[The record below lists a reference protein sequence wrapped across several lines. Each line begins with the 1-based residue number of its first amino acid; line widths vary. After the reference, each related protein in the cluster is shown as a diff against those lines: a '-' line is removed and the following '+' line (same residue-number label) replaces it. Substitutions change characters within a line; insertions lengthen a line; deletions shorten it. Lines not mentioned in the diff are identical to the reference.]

1 MFEFL
6 KKSSKIQSK
15 PLTKEQIAT
24 LLHFCYCNA
33 RDLYDEATLLK
44 DNKKYARAFFL
55 CALAL
60 EELAKLPITMNA
72 LVLPPDDTVAW
83 KGFWKTF
90 NSHARKQ
97 EAARTYGQG
106 ILKTLNKERWSKY
119 YANRIPAGLPLH
131 ELKLA
136 GMYVDCYDG
145 VAVRPNKI
153 FTQDVGAVSSLFE
166 VVKRRLDAWAEIHSA
181 IDKSIEFVKSAVK
194 SDLKIKI
201 NDQDYK
207 EIIID
212 EFQKRAG
219 KYLPHL
225 SN

>member
-6 KKSSKIQSK
+6 KKSSKIQNK
-15 PLTKEQIAT
+15 ALTKEQLAT

-33 RDLYDEATLLK
+33 SDLYEEATLLRE
-44 DNKKYARAFFL
+44 NKKYARAFFL

-60 EELAKLPITMNA
+60 EELAKLPIAMNA
-72 LVLPPDDTVAW
+72 LVLPPDDTLAW

-106 ILKTLNKERWSKY
+106 MLKAHNKERWSKY
-119 YANRIPAGLPLH
+119 YATQIPEGLPLH

-145 VAVRPNKI
+145 VPLRPNKI
-153 FTQDVGAVSSLFE
+153 FTQDAGSVSSLFE
-166 VVKRRLDAWAEIHSA
+166 VVKKRLDAWAEIHST

-194 SDLKIKI
+194 SSLKIKI

-207 EIIID
+207 EVIID
-212 EFQKRAG
+212 EFRKRAG
-219 KYLPHL
+219 K
-225 SN
+225 